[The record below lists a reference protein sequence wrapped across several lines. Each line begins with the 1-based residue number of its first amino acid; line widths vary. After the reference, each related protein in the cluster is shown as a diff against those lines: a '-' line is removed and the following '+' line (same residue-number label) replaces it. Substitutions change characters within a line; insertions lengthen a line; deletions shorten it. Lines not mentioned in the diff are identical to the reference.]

1 MSGQESREQP
11 LVVAEAAH
19 LAQVLQA
26 PTSVVLDGKGRS
38 AVLLNSQGA
47 KIRQNQ
53 EGLREI
59 NALFEIK
66 KLFLFRPRSKA
77 GCEAKGAGFLSEDI
91 KLI

>member
-1 MSGQESREQP
+1 MSSSD
-11 LVVAEAAH
+11 VN
-19 LAQVLQA
+19 
-26 PTSVVLDGKGRS
+26 T
-38 AVLLNSQGA
+38 
-47 KIRQNQ
+47 I
-53 EGLREI
+53 EI